1 MAMSSYDGLPQL
13 ACQRQSKSKAKS
25 KTAAASKP
33 KEKTFF
39 EKFKASVTGPPTAAA
54 QQAAKDFH
62 ANIGKSEGA
71 ADQKIKDAMNAGIG
85 SLGGATADSK
95 MYADNLKRYND
106 YLKSQGQPVGGPMGG
121 KGALTVGPQRP
132 ATPEIT
138 PEMRE
143 AALGYVRVSA
153 GRWSGSLLHGCSS
166 QR

>member
-1 MAMSSYDGLPQL
+1 MLLALPL
-13 ACQRQSKSKAKS
+13 RRQ
-25 KTAAASKP
+25 
-33 KEKTFF
+33 
-39 EKFKASVTGPPTAAA
+39 

-121 KGALTVGPQRP
+121 KGA
-132 ATPEIT
+132 
-138 PEMRE
+138 
-143 AALGYVRVSA
+143 
-153 GRWSGSLLHGCSS
+153 
-166 QR
+166 